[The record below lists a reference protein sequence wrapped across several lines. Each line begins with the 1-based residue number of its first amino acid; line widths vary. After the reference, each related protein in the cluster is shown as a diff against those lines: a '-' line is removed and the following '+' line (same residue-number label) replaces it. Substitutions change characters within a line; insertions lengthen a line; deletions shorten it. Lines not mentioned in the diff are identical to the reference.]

1 MEVKVL
7 GFEDG
12 GRDKFRFDQ
21 TLIFGKHN
29 FIEQFFLQH
38 SLLKPPMLKI
48 KHIFDQKI

>member
-12 GRDKFRFDQ
+12 GRDTFKFDQ
-21 TLIFGKHN
+21 ALIFGKNN

-38 SLLKPPMLKI
+38 S
-48 KHIFDQKI
+48 